1 MSSMTDFF
9 FFDNRKKTADLGD
22 LKYKENILGTLT
34 LDLVV
39 IILQLIDQWVR
50 VGVGQRIKVKD
61 NGKLKVTPMD

>member
-1 MSSMTDFF
+1 M
-9 FFDNRKKTADLGD
+9 GD

>member
-1 MSSMTDFF
+1 MSSMTDLFF
-9 FFDNRKKTADLGD
+9 LIIEKKTADLGD

-61 NGKLKVTPMD
+61 YGKLKVTPMD